1 VQNSAACFRT
11 LQKRADVE
19 LHRISLVLNQVV
31 YVFGV
36 DAGDVDWED
45 VDLTLVDMDDPDL
58 FYVIHAMELPKRD
71 RRQYRRRRK

>member
-1 VQNSAACFRT
+1 

>member
-1 VQNSAACFRT
+1 
-11 LQKRADVE
+11 
-19 LHRISLVLNQVV
+19 LNQVV